1 MSCFA
6 KKKLPVKSHRL
17 LTDRQPDTRACIH
30 MHTLTDAHAH
40 TCKQTSTKSCQCIH
54 VSAALLCIH
63 SANVSSDVT
72 KAHCVYVAPCTQI
85 YHVECVCQHAYKV
98 HTSVDAKIQLT
109 LHYLSYALHFF
120 FKYVLSQ
127 ASARKRV
134 QESNSLSDMDK
145 LLFWAQKKDATIR
158 TEREQAAAAEHE
170 RYELSIMSRAHSRP
184 NE

>member
-72 KAHCVYVAPCTQI
+72 KAHCVYVALCTQI
-85 YHVECVCQHAYKV
+85 DHVECVCQHAYKV

-109 LHYLSYALHFF
+109 LPFVRIAF
-120 FKYVLSQ
+120 
-127 ASARKRV
+127 
-134 QESNSLSDMDK
+134 
-145 LLFWAQKKDATIR
+145 LFQICSVAGVGA
-158 TEREQAAAAEHE
+158 EACAREQQPLRHGQAAVLGPEKGRDDSH
-170 RYELSIMSRAHSRP
+170 
-184 NE
+184 